1 MDTWQV
7 VRLVMA
13 AALPGV
19 PDPSETEQSY
29 VVDTAGKQY
38 KQTFVYASSS
48 LFPLSLLKLL
58 SCRCLPSA
66 CISISIAIHPIPPS
80 RNQCCVRTTV
90 CVITTRSVHLT
101 QSRALRRGERPKTS
115 ILLRLWALCPRALR
129 CLGVSDVF
137 RCGCTGGGSSSDDDG
152 SALLHSLAYLRST
165 PGDVTAAV
173 APEQMRWRRPEIQ
186 SEAAA
191 LSLS

>member
-19 PDPSETEQSY
+19 PEPSETKQSY
-29 VVDTAGKQY
+29 VLTLEESNTNRLE
-38 KQTFVYASSS
+38 TFDYASSS
-48 LFPLSLLKLL
+48 LFPPSLLKLL

-66 CISISIAIHPIPPS
+66 SISIAIRRIPPS
-80 RNQCCVRTTV
+80 RHQCCVRVTV
-90 CVITTRSVHLT
+90 CVITTRSVHTT

-115 ILLRLWALCPRALR
+115 ILRRLWALCPRALR
-129 CLGVSDVF
+129 CLGVSDVV

-165 PGDVTAAV
+165 PGDVTAVV
-173 APEQMRWRRPEIQ
+173 APEQMRWRRPKIQ